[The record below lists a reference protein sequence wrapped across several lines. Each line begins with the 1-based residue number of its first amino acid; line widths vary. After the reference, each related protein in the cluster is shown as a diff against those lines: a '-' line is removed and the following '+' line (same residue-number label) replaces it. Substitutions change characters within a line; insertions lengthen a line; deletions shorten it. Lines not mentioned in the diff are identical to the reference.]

1 MMRSLVLAI
10 TVVCSVTVAVSAR
23 QQGGAL
29 PTGATG
35 SAPTNPALRAELLKM
50 LEEDQRHRKEL
61 AETMKEGAKADADRV
76 RRIDMEQ
83 AALDEANLQKLVKIL
98 DGSGWPTAAAVG
110 ADARQGVFLVLQHAP
125 IEVQEKYLGA
135 ARNAAAAGELERS
148 NLALLEDRVLMRRGK
163 NQIYGTQLRS
173 NPTTHQLEVWPIDDE
188 ANVDARRKAVGL
200 EPLADYVKRFG
211 LTYKPKGA

>member
-1 MMRSLVLAI
+1 
-10 TVVCSVTVAVSAR
+10 
-23 QQGGAL
+23 
-29 PTGATG
+29 
-35 SAPTNPALRAELLKM
+35 
-50 LEEDQRHRKEL
+50 
-61 AETMKEGAKADADRV
+61 MKEDAHVDADRV

-83 AALDEANLQKLVKIL
+83 AAMDEANVQKLVKIL

-125 IEVQEKYLGA
+125 IEVQERYLGT
-135 ARNAAAAGELERS
+135 ARTAAAAGELERS

-173 NPTTHQLEVWPIDDE
+173 NPTTHQLELWPIDDE
-188 ANVDARRKAVGL
+188 PNVDARRKAAGL